1 MRSPNHE
8 LETLREADL
17 LRTLKTWHSAALP
30 QLAPTS
36 GNPLLNFSSNDYLG
50 LSQHPAL
57 RDAAIEATRRHG
69 TGATASRLVCGTFH
83 YHRELEKF
91 IASLKETDDAR
102 LFANGYSTAMGTIPA
117 LVGKGDT
124 IILDKLCHACLIDAA
139 KLSGA
144 TMRVFPHNNLERLE
158 TILQKTHEASSP
170 STRTLIVTESV
181 FSMDGDLCPLEE
193 LVALKE
199 KYHALLLLDEAHAL
213 GVLGERGL
221 GLAEELNLQGAVDF
235 QMGTLG
241 KAAGSAG
248 GYLAASQPWI
258 DLLTNKARSFIYS
271 TAPPPAQVAASLAAL
286 QLISSAEGATLRE
299 KLRHNL
305 GLLDFPTSSPQGPSA
320 IVPLILGD
328 NATALAASQS
338 LLAAGLVIPAI
349 RYPTVPK
356 NTARL
361 RITLSAAHSTSD
373 IELNQALASSTLK
386 SLGVLPKPTL
396 SSPKTSCTT
405 SCATIVSR
413 FPESERAHPQ
423 PITSQGSSAK
433 HRPTAA

>member
-1 MRSPNHE
+1 MFPKKCVLPSTNSKPFRKKISFALSKFGTQKHRPACPNR
-8 LETLREADL
+8 LR
-17 LRTLKTWHSAALP
+17 KTF
-30 QLAPTS
+30 
-36 GNPLLNFSSNDYLG
+36 LNFSSNDYLG

-69 TGATASRLVCGTFH
+69 TGATASRLVCGTFR
-83 YHRELEKF
+83 YHRELEEE
-91 IASLKETDDAR
+91 IADLKDCDDAR

-117 LVGKGDT
+117 LIGKDDT

-144 TMRVFPHNNLERLE
+144 TIRVFPHNNLQRLE
-158 TILQKTHEASSP
+158 AILQTTTASAKA
-170 STRTLIVTESV
+170 TARTLIVTESV
-181 FSMDGDLCPLEE
+181 FSMDGDLCPLWE

-199 KYHALLLLDEAHAL
+199 KYGALLLLDEAHAL

-221 GLAEELNLQGAVDF
+221 GLAEELNLQSKVDF

-271 TAPPPAQVAASLAAL
+271 TAPPPAQVAASHAAL
-286 QLISSAEGATLRE
+286 QIICSEEGRILRE
-299 KLRHNL
+299 SLRHNL
-305 GLLDFPTSSPQGPSA
+305 SLLDFHATPTHGPTP
-320 IVPLILGD
+320 IIPLILGE
-328 NATALAASQS
+328 NAAALTASQK
-338 LLAAGLVIPAI
+338 LLGAGLVIPAI

-361 RITLSAAHSTSD
+361 RITISAAHSTSD
-373 IELNQALASSTLK
+373 IEQLNQALAL
-386 SLGVLPKPTL
+386 L
-396 SSPKTSCTT
+396 
-405 SCATIVSR
+405 
-413 FPESERAHPQ
+413 
-423 PITSQGSSAK
+423 
-433 HRPTAA
+433 